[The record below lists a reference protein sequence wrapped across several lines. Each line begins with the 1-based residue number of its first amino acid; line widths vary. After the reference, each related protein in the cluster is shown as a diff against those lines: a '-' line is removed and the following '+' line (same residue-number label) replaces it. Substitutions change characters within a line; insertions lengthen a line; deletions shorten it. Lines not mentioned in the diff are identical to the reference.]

1 MNITTKLLSHPQ
13 IQTIRFMN
21 ITTELLSHPQI

>member
-1 MNITTKLLSHPQ
+1 MNITTELLSHPQ